1 MVANG
6 TRLVIAFAVT
16 ISVNNNTLIQSE
28 LHWHALLR
36 VLSCFEG
43 NAQPYLSHP
52 GYLTSKGFVL
62 SEIMENSTSFTRNID
77 IIGNILQA
85 FRNQITQPIWLDGKM
100 GYGVVNIS
108 TLILTVNIY
117 RGVRY

>member
-62 SEIMENSTSFTRNID
+62 SGHYGEILLH
-77 IIGNILQA
+77 LQE
-85 FRNQITQPIWLDGKM
+85 I
-100 GYGVVNIS
+100 
-108 TLILTVNIY
+108 LILSEIFSK
-117 RGVRY
+117 RFGIK